1 MAPRQNI
8 VPVDMLAQQARS
20 RVQEQGKIK
29 TGVTVPAKA
38 PRGRPKAIDT
48 FRFVSSDRVAIEALA
63 ELYGIH
69 STEKPHPS
77 ATAGE
82 IWQNDRKQWD
92 FVSRANEVRVVL
104 PGDPLGG
111 TPLYEAWSGKGG
123 ADRRCNGR
131 VCTVRTVK
139 KVGDGDEEIHLDE
152 MPCLCRAALDDD
164 PDAEVPC
171 RLTTRLSVIL
181 PDVRF
186 QGQWQFSSTSDNVG
200 REMQQMVGL
209 IAAALARG
217 LTHAVLRLEWRQRPG
232 RKFTV
237 PIIGFDHSI
246 AELEQGAGLVQIGG
260 GRTTSGAPALTGG
273 VMRELGAGGGDD
285 DGHHDVEV
293 LASDEQRSALR
304 EQWGKMTPASKQ
316 ALTDYA
322 REHGIDMGHP
332 AEADAMRLLTRG
344 AELVSGQYAA
354 GEEPFE

>member
-1 MAPRQNI
+1 MGSPRSI
-8 VPVDMLAQQARS
+8 VPVDLLAQQARS

-69 STEKPHPS
+69 SREKPHPD

-82 IWQNDRKQWD
+82 IWQNDRMQWD

-111 TPLYEAWSGKGG
+111 TPLYEAWSGKGY
-123 ADRRCNGR
+123 ADRRCDGR

-139 KVGDGDEEIHLDE
+139 KAGDDDDVQIDEV
-152 MPCLCRAALDDD
+152 PCLCRAALAED

-186 QGQWQFSSTSDNVG
+186 QGQWQFSSTSDHVG

-260 GRTTSGAPALTGG
+260 GRRAGGAPALTGG
-273 VMRELGAGGGDD
+273 AMRELGTGADD
-285 DGHHDVEV
+285 DEHHEVEV
-293 LASDEQRSALR
+293 LASDEQRASLR

-332 AEADAMRLLTRG
+332 AEGDAMRLLTRG